1 MKTKVTTKQISLKK
15 DVILLKTLSI
25 TFIII
30 LTILSLIF

>member
-25 TFIII
+25 AFIIA